1 MQVEQEGKKRSKVSP
16 TLKHVDQ
23 DLLVKAQGILMKGIV
38 AFGEIA
44 SGTTHLVAAQHM
56 RQCLDSMYFQ
66 NMGLI
71 PQFMETKW
79 FKQEAF

>member
-56 RQCLDSMYFQ
+56 RQCLDEMNCQ
-66 NMGLI
+66 NRGLI
-71 PQFMETKW
+71 PEFIETKF
-79 FKQEAF
+79 FKEE

>member
-1 MQVEQEGKKRSKVSP
+1 M
-16 TLKHVDQ
+16 KHVDQ
-23 DLLVKAQGILMKGIV
+23 DLLEKAQAILMKGII

-44 SGTTHLVAAQHM
+44 SNTSNISAAEHM

>member
-1 MQVEQEGKKRSKVSP
+1 MQVGKKHDRVSDMM
-16 TLKHVDQ
+16 KHMDE
-23 DLLVKAQGILMKGIV
+23 DLLKKAQGILMKGII

-44 SGTTHLVAAQHM
+44 SNTSKTSAARHM
-56 RQCLDSMYFQ
+56 RQCLDSMNYQ
-66 NMGLI
+66 NRGLI

>member
-1 MQVEQEGKKRSKVSP
+1 MM
-16 TLKHVDQ
+16 KHMDE
-23 DLLVKAQGILMKGIV
+23 DLLKKAQGILMKGII

-44 SGTTHLVAAQHM
+44 SNTSKTSAARHM
-56 RQCLDSMYFQ
+56 RQCLDSMNYQ
-66 NMGLI
+66 NRGLI

>member
-44 SGTTHLVAAQHM
+44 SNTSKTSAARHM
-56 RQCLDSMYFQ
+56 RQCLDSMNYQ
-66 NMGLI
+66 NRGLI
-71 PQFMETKW
+71 PQFIETKF
-79 FKQEAF
+79 FKEE